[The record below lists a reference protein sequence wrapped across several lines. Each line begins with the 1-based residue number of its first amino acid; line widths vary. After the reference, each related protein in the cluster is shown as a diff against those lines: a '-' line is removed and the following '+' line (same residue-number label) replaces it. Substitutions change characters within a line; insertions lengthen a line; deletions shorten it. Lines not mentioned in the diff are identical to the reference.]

1 MRKYA
6 LKKDFGMNKENLLI
20 LGAGQYGQVVRETA
34 EAMGIFDQMHFLDDN
49 NPTAVGKLA
58 EYVRFRDGYACA
70 FVAMGN
76 PALRKQWLKELEEAG
91 FELPVLVHPKAYVS
105 PTAILGGGTIVEPMA
120 VINTGAVVE
129 KGGLLCA
136 GCIVNHNAHIASC
149 CQIDC
154 GAVVAAGASVP
165 ESTKVP
171 SGTVYQR
178 K

>member
-1 MRKYA
+1 MGQK
-6 LKKDFGMNKENLLI
+6 NLLI

-34 EAMGIFDQMHFLDDN
+34 EAMGCFGKIAYLDDN
-49 NPTAVGKLA
+49 NPNAIGKLEMYQNMLDA
-58 EYVRFRDGYACA
+58 YSYA

-76 PALRKQWLKELEEAG
+76 PEVRGNWLSKLEKAG
-91 FELPVLVHPKAYVS
+91 FELAILIHPQAYVS
-105 PTAILGGGTIVEPMA
+105 PSAILGKGSIVEPMS

-136 GCIVNHNAHIASC
+136 GCVVNHNAVVQSC

-154 GAVVAAGASVP
+154 NAVVAANAIVP
-165 ESTKVP
+165 EGTKVLA
-171 SGTVYQR
+171 GTVFER